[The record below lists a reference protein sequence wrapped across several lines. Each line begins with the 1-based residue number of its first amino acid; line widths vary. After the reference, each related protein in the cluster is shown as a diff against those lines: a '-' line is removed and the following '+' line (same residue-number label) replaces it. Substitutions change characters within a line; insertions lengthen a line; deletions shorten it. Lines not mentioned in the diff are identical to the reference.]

1 MTSAPPCFIQE
12 TGLFRPRV
20 ELAATEVVIPA
31 AANGPVCPVNGP
43 NRFFE
48 KSNSRAK
55 KGKVQI

>member
-1 MTSAPPCFIQE
+1 M
-12 TGLFRPRV
+12 FRPRV